1 MGGAMDIGQTCR
13 EAGFWGL
20 DRLRHSVIRRHLA
33 DIEALANKPDRR
45 EEILNERLRAF
56 LAHATT
62 TTSHYARFQGAQRL
76 EDFPVLQ
83 KAQIRE
89 DYDGFRSRAFA
100 PEELTSTSTSGSYG
114 TPLVFPLSRDKR
126 ARQLAELLYFTGWI
140 GWKVGMR
147 YLQVRARNPSRLQR
161 FLHNEE
167 VVDPT
172 HMTAEW
178 YRHGRALLRDSGIR
192 FLMGY
197 PSAIH
202 ALAEYCRGQG
212 DDPHSFRILG
222 ACLGG
227 ETLTPSA
234 RGLME
239 ETFGCPVRSRYAAN
253 ELGVIAQEPL
263 DEPGRHVLNA
273 CSQRHEVLRLDCD
286 DPAPVGQLGRL
297 VVTDLYSHALP
308 LIRYD
313 TGDLGAL
320 SVRPDSG
327 SGLPVLERLEGRQTD
342 VIFDAEGNRMS
353 NLRLF
358 DAFGGIDGLIRF
370 QLVQVG
376 FGRYNVC
383 CVALPG
389 FDQEAR
395 VGERARAVLGP
406 TARISVERVPDIP
419 PLASGKRPAILN
431 RVAPPTGARIH
442 PSGKPRFKA
451 PRPSPRIVRRSLS
464 AGRASTGGA
473 AAIGRFP

>member
-1 MGGAMDIGQTCR
+1 MDIGQTFR

-20 DRLRHSVIRRHLA
+20 DWIRHSAIRHHLT
-33 DIEALANKPDRR
+33 DLEELVREPERR
-45 EEILNERLRAF
+45 EEILDGRLKAF
-56 LAHATT
+56 LVHATT
-62 TTSHYARFQGAQRL
+62 TTAHYAPFQGASRL

-83 KAQIRE
+83 KAEIRE
-89 DYDGFRSRAFA
+89 GYDGFRSTAFA
-100 PEELTSTSTSGSYG
+100 PEELTSASTSGSYG

-161 FLHNEE
+161 FIHNEE

-172 HMTAEW
+172 HMTLEW
-178 YRHGRALLRDSGIR
+178 YRRGRALLRDSGIQ

-202 ALAEYCRGQG
+202 ALAEYCRDQG
-212 DDPHSFRILG
+212 DGVDSFQIRG

-234 RGLME
+234 RKVME

-253 ELGVIAQEPL
+253 ELGVLAQEPL

-273 CSQRHEVLRLDCD
+273 CSQVHEVLCLDRD
-286 DPAPVGQLGRL
+286 APAPVGQLGRL

-313 TGDLGAL
+313 IGDLAVL
-320 SVRPDSG
+320 SDRPASG
-327 SGLPVLERLEGRQTD
+327 SRLPVLECLEGRQTD
-342 VIFDAEGNRMS
+342 VIFDAEGHRM
-353 NLRLF
+353 NTLGLF
-358 DAFGGIDGLIRF
+358 DVFGGIEKLIRF
-370 QLVQVG
+370 QVVQVG
-376 FGRYNVC
+376 LARYLVR
-383 CVALPG
+383 CVAAPG
-389 FDQEAR
+389 FNREAC
-395 VGERARAVLGP
+395 VAERLRRMLG
-406 TARISVERVPDIP
+406 AKAEIAVERVADIP

-431 RVAPPTGARIH
+431 RVAAPTGGRVS
-442 PSGKPRFKA
+442 PRGKPRFKA
-451 PRPSPRIVRRSLS
+451 PRPFPRTWRKPSP
-464 AGRASTGGA
+464 AGPATAGGA
-473 AAIGRFP
+473 SASARFP